1 MVLGRH
7 AVRADML
14 ERFAAELRTLARA
27 EKDGFTLPGP
37 LASLLGLGA
46 EDLAAVMAALDYRP
60 HQGRWLPPR
69 RKPQA
74 SRKPDKRQHRA
85 DSPFA
90 VLRRP

>member
-1 MVLGRH
+1 VVVGGH

-14 ERFAAELRTLARA
+14 ERFAAELRVLARA
-27 EKDGFTLPGP
+27 AKDGFTLPGP

-46 EDLAAVMAALDYRP
+46 ADMAAVMGALEYRP
-60 HQGRWLPPR
+60 HQGNWLPPR
-69 RKPQA
+69 RK
-74 SRKPDKRQHRA
+74 RHGPDKRQHRA